1 MSVYDYTYTSIEG
14 KPVEM
19 KSYEGKVL
27 LIVNTASKC
36 GFTPQ
41 FQGLEELYQQYKEKG
56 FEVIG
61 FPCNQFKDQE
71 PGDEQAIAEFCT
83 LRYGVTFPL
92 SSKVDVRGEGAIPLY
107 RHLTEKKGFTGG
119 GKGLKSKVTEM
130 VMKAKYKDGYT
141 DSQVKWNFTKFLVD
155 RKGGVAARF
164 EPAVEP
170 RDIAPDIEKL
180 L

>member
-1 MSVYDYTYTSIEG
+1 MSVYDYAYTSIEG

-56 FEVIG
+56 FQVIG
-61 FPCNQFKDQE
+61 FPCNQFKNQE
-71 PGDEQAIAEFCT
+71 PGDEHAISEFCA

-92 SSKVDVRGEGAIPLY
+92 SSKVDVRDEGAIPLY
-107 RHLTEKKGFTGG
+107 RYLTSQKGFTGKG
-119 GKGLKSKVTEM
+119 EGLKAKLSEM
-130 VMKAKYKDGYT
+130 VMKAKYKDGYK

-155 RKGGVAARF
+155 RKGEVAARF